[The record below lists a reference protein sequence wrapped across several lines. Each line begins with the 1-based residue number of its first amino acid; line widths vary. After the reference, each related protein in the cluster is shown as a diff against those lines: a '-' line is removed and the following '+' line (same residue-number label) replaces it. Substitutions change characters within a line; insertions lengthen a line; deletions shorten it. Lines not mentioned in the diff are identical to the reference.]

1 MIRTAAAGTV
11 ASLRAARRRM
21 KCVPL
26 VHSRIGRPFSMRQ
39 QGSPTIAG
47 QTKHGTLTTHV
58 SVRIH
63 KPGAAGCATNATDPM
78 T

>member
-1 MIRTAAAGTV
+1 
-11 ASLRAARRRM
+11 
-21 KCVPL
+21 
-26 VHSRIGRPFSMRQ
+26 MRQ